1 MKFTCHKNVILKE
14 IAIAQDII
22 SSRNSLSILSNVL
35 LEADNET
42 LKIKAT
48 DLKVSFET
56 QIPVEVSQAGST
68 TVFCDKF
75 LGIIRSL
82 PDGDVEFNLA
92 DGRLLINPLFG
103 KINFQLKSISSD
115 KFPEIKE
122 IGDDKYFELPQNSLI
137 DMISHTVF
145 SVSDDETRYFMN
157 GVYLEHQEGTLSMV
171 ATDGRRLSFI
181 KKDLSTEIK
190 DFDPVI
196 IPTKILHLIKK
207 LSSKE
212 GNLYLA
218 VSDKSIFVKFDNQ
231 KISSNLIEGQFPN
244 YKRVIPEHQEF
255 NINVNKNDL
264 IEALR
269 RVSLLIEQK
278 SRRLYMTFSTGTIT
292 LNSEESEIGIAKEE
306 INCDYEGDGLTVA
319 LNYLYLLE
327 PLKVIEE
334 EEITIK
340 FTEANKAISII
351 SVPEKDYFHIV
362 MPMQLD

>member
-14 IAIAQDII
+14 ISIAQDII

-35 LEADNET
+35 LEADNGI

-68 TVFCDKF
+68 TVYCDKF

-92 DGRLLINPLFG
+92 DGRLLINPIFG
-103 KINFQLKSISSD
+103 KINFQLKSIASE

-122 IGDDKYFELPQNSLI
+122 IEDDKYFELSQSSLI
-137 DMISHTVF
+137 EMIGQTIF

-157 GVYLEHQEGTLSMV
+157 GVYLEHQEGTISMV
-171 ATDGRRLSFI
+171 ATDGRRLSYI
-181 KKDLSTEIK
+181 KKDLETEII
-190 DFDPVI
+190 DFDAVI

-207 LSSKE
+207 LASGE
-212 GNLYLA
+212 GSLYLA
-218 VSDKSIFVKFDNQ
+218 VSEKTIFVKFDNQ

-244 YKRVIPEHQEF
+244 YNRVIPEHQEF
-255 NINVNKNDL
+255 NINVNKKDL
-264 IEALR
+264 VEALR
-269 RVSLLIEQK
+269 RVSLLVEQK
-278 SRRLYMTFSTGTIT
+278 SRRIYLTFSNGTIT

-319 LNYLYLLE
+319 LNYIYLLD
-327 PLKVIEE
+327 PLKVIDD
-334 EEITIK
+334 EEISIK
-340 FTEANKAISII
+340 FTEANKAISIFSI
-351 SVPEKDYFHIV
+351 PEKDYFHIV

>member
-35 LEADNET
+35 LEADNGT

-56 QIPVEVSQAGST
+56 QIPVDVSQAGST

-82 PDGDVEFNLA
+82 PDGDVEFNLT

-103 KINFQLKSISSD
+103 KINFQLKSITSD

-122 IGDDKYFELPQNSLI
+122 IEDDKYFELPQSSLI
-137 DMISHTVF
+137 DMISQTVF

-157 GVYLEHQEGTLSMV
+157 GVYLEHEEGTLSMV

-190 DFDPVI
+190 DFDAVI

-207 LSSKE
+207 LSSGE

-218 VSDKSIFVKFDNQ
+218 VSEKTIFVKFDNQ
-231 KISSNLIEGQFPN
+231 KLSSNLIEGQFPN
-244 YKRVIPEHQEF
+244 YNRVIPEHQEF
-255 NINVNKNDL
+255 NINVNKHDL

-269 RVSLLIEQK
+269 RVSLLVEQK
-278 SRRLYMTFSTGTIT
+278 SRRIYMTFSTGTIT
-292 LNSEESEIGIAKEE
+292 LNSEESEIGVAKEE
-306 INCDYEGDGLTVA
+306 ISCDYEGDGLTVA

-334 EEITIK
+334 KEITIK

>member
-14 IAIAQDII
+14 ISIAQDII

-35 LEADNET
+35 IEADDGI

-68 TVFCDKF
+68 TVYCDKF

-82 PDGDVEFNLA
+82 PDGDVEFKLS

-103 KINFQLKSISSD
+103 KINFQLKSIASE
-115 KFPEIKE
+115 KFPEIME
-122 IGDDKYFELPQNSLI
+122 IEDDKYFELPQTNLI
-137 DMISHTVF
+137 DMISQTIF

-157 GVYLEHQEGTLSMV
+157 GVYLEHQEGNLSMV

-181 KKDLSTEIK
+181 KKNLNSEIK
-190 DFDPVI
+190 DFNPVI

-207 LSSKE
+207 LSSAE

-218 VSDKSIFVKFDNQ
+218 VSDKNIFVKFDNQ

-244 YKRVIPEHQEF
+244 YNRVIPEHQEF
-255 NINVNKNDL
+255 SISVSKTDL

-269 RVSLLIEQK
+269 RVSLLVEQK
-278 SRRLYMTFSTGTIT
+278 SRRIYLTFSNGTIT

-334 EEITIK
+334 DNISIK
-340 FTEANKAISII
+340 FTEANKAISIVSI
-351 SVPEKDYFHIV
+351 PENDYFHIV